1 MALEAARPGQGVSG
15 RALIVLG
22 GRVGGGAL
30 VRRIGAAV
38 DAARRDPSAWI
49 VACGGRRWD
58 GVVEADAILEGLVES
73 GIAPTRVFRD
83 RLSLTTV
90 ENLIEARAVLARIG
104 ARDARWTIV
113 TCGFHLPRSLAI
125 AAVLGVEAE
134 GFPAP
139 APPRSGLEEGV
150 RALRE
155 RALTLVDRHL
165 ARGAS

>member
-1 MALEAARPGQGVSG
+1 MSG
-15 RALIVLG
+15 RALVVLG

-30 VRRIGAAV
+30 VRRIDAAV
-38 DAARRDPSAWI
+38 EAARRDPAAWI

-58 GVVEADAILEGLVES
+58 GAVEADAILEGLVEG
-73 GIAPTRVFRD
+73 GIAPARVFRD

-90 ENLIEARAVLARIG
+90 ENLIEARAVLSRIG

-113 TCGFHLPRSLAI
+113 TCAFHLPRSLAI
-125 AAVLGVEAE
+125 AAALGVDAE

-139 APPRSGLEEGV
+139 APPRSGLEESL

-155 RALTLVDRHL
+155 RALTLVDRRL

>member
-1 MALEAARPGQGVSG
+1 MSG

-38 DAARRDPSAWI
+38 AAARRDPSAWI
-49 VACGGRRWD
+49 VACGGRRWH
-58 GVVEADAILEGLVES
+58 GVVEADAILDGLVEN
-73 GIAPTRVFRD
+73 GVARARVFCD

-90 ENLIEARAVLARIG
+90 ENLIEARGVLSRIG
-104 ARDARWTIV
+104 ASDARWTIV
-113 TCGFHLPRSLAI
+113 TCSFHVPRSLAI
-125 AAVLGVEAE
+125 AAALGVEAE
-134 GFPAP
+134 GFAAP
-139 APPRSGLEEGV
+139 APPRSGLAEGL

-155 RALTLVDRHL
+155 RALTVVDRRL